1 MDKTERSVQKK
12 ILSILKTTGDFLS
25 TFITTLIIMVAIGMV
40 IVNMLG
46 WRMFSVDSASMS
58 PQYPINSLVI
68 VKPTDPT
75 QIQVGDVI
83 TYVLNDD
90 GILVT
95 HRVTK
100 IDAENRLFTTKGDA
114 NNSDDALLVSW
125 DNVVGKVILGV
136 LALGKPLR
144 FLTAKENRTTVIAFI
159 LIIFLFSFVWDI
171 YEKRKSL
178 KNTKKTKNT
187 STHSQ

>member
-1 MDKTERSVQKK
+1 MDKAERSVQKK
-12 ILSILKTTGDFLS
+12 TLSILKTIGDFLS

-46 WRMFSVDSASMS
+46 WRMFSIDSASMS

-159 LIIFLFSFVWDI
+159 LIIFLFSFVWDV

>member
-1 MDKTERSVQKK
+1 
-12 ILSILKTTGDFLS
+12 
-25 TFITTLIIMVAIGMV
+25 MVAIGMV

-178 KNTKKTKNT
+178 KNTKKAENS

>member
-159 LIIFLFSFVWDI
+159 LIIFLFSFVWDV